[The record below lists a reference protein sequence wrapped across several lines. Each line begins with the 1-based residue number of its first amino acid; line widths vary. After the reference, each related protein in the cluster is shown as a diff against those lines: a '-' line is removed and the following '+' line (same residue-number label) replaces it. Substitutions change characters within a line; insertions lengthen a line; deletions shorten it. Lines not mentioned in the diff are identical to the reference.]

1 LLCACST
8 AERRAV
14 RPLGLLGGSD
24 VLRPQFVPTDA
35 DCGAL
40 LSTVSLSRH
49 TAQLTICSVPRVPI
63 QHVGCMPAIP
73 RSRAAALHP

>member
-40 LSTVSLSRH
+40 LSTVCLG
-49 TAQLTICSVPRVPI
+49 TPRN
-63 QHVGCMPAIP
+63 
-73 RSRAAALHP
+73 